1 MKKLNLLA
9 IRTDGE
15 TQSRVALD
23 QAVVTE
29 YAEHMKDGDKFPP
42 IIVFHDGSE
51 YWLADGFHRYFANKA
66 NGMVSIEAEV
76 REGTQRDA
84 ILYSFGANGKRGLNI
99 NFEDKRNIIKRM
111 LADKEWGQWTNAQIA
126 KHVGVSKMTVG
137 RVKQQLEEEGKLETS
152 DTKKYVD
159 RHGNESEIQTKNL
172 GKKSSGEK
180 KEKKE
185 KKPKKELPTNE
196 EPADDDRI
204 KELTDT
210 INELAEENTLLK
222 DKIAIGQW
230 DATEIEKIDIQETV
244 DSLRKQIR
252 VLEVDNKALRDSRD
266 MFQNRNVELMR
277 TVKALQ
283 TKLKKAG
290 LE

>member
-51 YWLADGFHRYFANKA
+51 YWLADGFHRYFATKA

-111 LADKEWGQWTNAQIA
+111 LADEEWGQWTNAQIA

-137 RVKQQLEEEGKLETS
+137 RVKQQLEEEGKLEAS

-180 KEKKE
+180 KEKQ
-185 KKPKKELPTNE
+185 PKKELPTKD

-244 DSLRKQIR
+244 DQLRAQIR